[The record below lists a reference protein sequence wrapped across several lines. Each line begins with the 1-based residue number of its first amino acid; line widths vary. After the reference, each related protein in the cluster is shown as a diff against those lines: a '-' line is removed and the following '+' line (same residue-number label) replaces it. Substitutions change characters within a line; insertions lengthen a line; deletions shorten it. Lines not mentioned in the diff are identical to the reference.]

1 MIASFTVHRPVL
13 TTMVTLIAIVVGII
27 SLTRLPVDAMP
38 EINFPTLTISTVYDN
53 TGPEEIEELITERIE
68 SAVATV
74 NGVEEVI
81 SISTENVSTV
91 RVQFEWDVDLDVAS
105 NDLRDRLDRIRD
117 NLPEDAGRP
126 ELRKF
131 DTSSFPVVIL
141 GIASDLDPFTVRD
154 LIEDQIAYR
163 VERLDGVA
171 SLDLWGGLNRE
182 IQVLIDPKKLRILG
196 ISLQQVANSLR
207 AANLNAPAG
216 EIEQGDFELRIRTP
230 GRFKNLDDIRN
241 LELTHSGDFP
251 IYLSQVAE
259 VRDTHEK
266 IKRIVRINGQ
276 PGFRLSISKQSGSN
290 TVDVAKIAMAE
301 VDRINR
307 DYPQIELIPIINT
320 ADFIEQ
326 AVSNLARSAMYGG
339 GLALLVLLF
348 FLRNLRGTLVVAT
361 VIPVSLISTF
371 ALIYFGGLTLN
382 QISLGGLALGI
393 GMMVDN
399 AIVVVENIVRVRD
412 EDQLEI
418 QEASIIGTHQ
428 VSAAIIASTLTTM
441 AIFFPLVFTD
451 GVASIIFK
459 ELAMVL
465 SFALLCS
472 LLAALTLTPM
482 LTSRWVKGMGSP
494 SEVKKPGLSA
504 ALSNWAASILNRV
517 EQTYQQHLKT
527 ALQHPV
533 WVLIATTVV
542 LFGSFALV
550 PGIGTEFMPRSDQ
563 SELRINV
570 EMAPGTRLDK
580 LDQVMVHVEEI
591 VKSQVSEMKSSVV
604 SIGSSSWRPSG
615 GASGSI
621 RLSLVPVRERQRSS
635 EEIAAELRTHLTN
648 IPGTTIRI
656 RASQGFF
663 GGSSG
668 GGATEALQVEIR
680 GRDLVVLD
688 SLASQL
694 QVAMEQLEGVTDAQS
709 SRESGTPEK
718 RFHINRERAA
728 DLDVSV
734 QSIVNG
740 LETALAGRLAGKY
753 RGSSDEINI
762 RLKLEGVELLT
773 TEDILDLTLLNK
785 YNRPVQLRNLVSVS
799 EGTGPLHIDRKG
811 QQRIVTVAANTS
823 GRALGNIVTDLNVAI
838 ANIPMPRGYDMVIAG
853 DHEEQSE
860 SFSQLLLA
868 LILAVFLVY
877 MIMASLYESLR
888 DPLVVMFTL
897 PLAIIG
903 VLITLF
909 ITSTTFNVQSFIGV
923 IMLIGIVINNAILIV
938 DQATRL
944 LLELNTTPAKAVLE
958 AGRRR
963 LRPILMTSLTTI
975 LAMLPL
981 ALGVGEGSEMQ
992 APMAITL
999 IGGLISSTL
1008 ITLVV
1013 IPCLYVLFH
1022 RKHKLGPLHES
1033 HFPPKRR

>member
-1 MIASFTVHRPVL
+1 MIARFTVNRPVL

-27 SLTRLPVDAMP
+27 SLTRLPIDAMP

-171 SLDLWGGLNRE
+171 SLDLWGGLKRE

-196 ISLQQVANSLR
+196 LSLQQVANSLR

-230 GRFKNLDDIRN
+230 GRFENLDDIRN

-259 VRDTHEK
+259 IKDTHEK

-290 TVDVAKIAMAE
+290 TVEVANVAMAE
-301 VDRINR
+301 VERINR

-320 ADFIEQ
+320 ADYIEQ
-326 AVSNLARSAMYGG
+326 AVSNLARSALYGG

-371 ALIYFGGLTLN
+371 ALVYFGGLTLN

-412 EDQLEI
+412 EDRLEI
-418 QEASIIGTHQ
+418 KEASIIGTHQ

-482 LTSRWVKGMGSP
+482 LTSRWIKGAQSP
-494 SEVKKPGLSA
+494 ETKGTIPKKRRSA
-504 ALSNWAASILNRV
+504 ALSIWAESILNRV
-517 EQTYQQHLKT
+517 ESIYQKSLKA
-527 ALQHPV
+527 ALRHPA
-533 WVLIATTVV
+533 WVLTGTTIALV
-542 LFGSFALV
+542 GSFTLV

-563 SELRINV
+563 GELRINV
-570 EMAPGTRLDK
+570 EMAPGTRLYKVDEM
-580 LDQVMVHVEEI
+580 MVHVENI
-591 VKSQVSEMKSSVV
+591 IKTQVPEMESSVV

-615 GASGSI
+615 GASGSV
-621 RLSLVPVRERQRSS
+621 RLSLKPVRERQRSS
-635 EEIAAELRTHLTN
+635 EEIATELRKHLTN
-648 IPGTTIRI
+648 IAGATIRI

-680 GRDLVVLD
+680 GRELTVLD
-688 SLASQL
+688 QLASQL
-694 QVAMEQLEGVTDAQS
+694 QIAMEQLEGVTDAKS
-709 SRESGTPEK
+709 SRESGVPEK

-734 QSIVNG
+734 ESIVNG

-762 RLKLEGVELLT
+762 RLKLQGVELLS

-785 YNRPVQLRNLVSVS
+785 YNRPVQLRNLVSMS
-799 EGTGPLHIDRKG
+799 EGIGPLHIDRKG
-811 QQRIVTVAANTS
+811 QQRIVTVAANIS
-823 GRALGNIVTDLNVAI
+823 NRALGDIVADLNVAI
-838 ANIPMPRGYDMVIAG
+838 AKIPMPRGYDMVIAG

-888 DPLVVMFTL
+888 DPFVVMFTL

-903 VLITLF
+903 VLVTLF

-944 LLELNTTPAKAVLE
+944 LSKLNTTPSLAVLE

-981 ALGVGEGSEMQ
+981 AMGVGEGSEMQ

-999 IGGLISSTL
+999 IGGLISSTI

-1013 IPCLYVLFH
+1013 IPCLYILFH
-1022 RKHKLGPLHES
+1022 RNHKVNVASPQS
-1033 HFPPKRR
+1033 HI